1 MGKKRGSKT
10 SASAA
15 NWLWESQ
22 SHSQTLCS
30 DSFSSERFQEQIGF
44 ENGKNVAPAQK
55 EQSGA
60 SEEVKSLNVAAI
72 SLHNGKHQ

>member
-1 MGKKRGSKT
+1 MRKKRGSKT

-55 EQSGA
+55 EQSGGIRG
-60 SEEVKSLNVAAI
+60 SEKSKRGGYLAA
-72 SLHNGKHQ
+72 QW